1 MVCSSCSMGLS
12 WQASSAHCWGP
23 APCPRPRGA
32 PLSHCH
38 GPGRG
43 RGGVERGGAR
53 GKLKCACR
61 GQKGEWRTPCEFLP
75 RTVSRTEVTMTT
87 DSTPC
92 HYCNAPKSTTHI
104 RHFHF
109 HTSSP
114 SQVQTHLRC
123 SETIYAHGIYVC
135 NSALVSVR
143 MNFWTWKE
151 CCRFQ
156 TQHH

>member
-1 MVCSSCSMGLS
+1 MPT
-12 WQASSAHCWGP
+12 A
-23 APCPRPRGA
+23 PRGST
-32 PLSHCH
+32 LSL
-38 GPGRG
+38 PWAWRRKG
-43 RGGVERGGAR
+43 RGGEGRGGAR

-75 RTVSRTEVTMTT
+75 RTVSRTKVTMTI

-92 HYCNAPKSTTHI
+92 HYCNAPRRTTHI

-109 HTSSP
+109 YMPSP

-123 SETIYAHGIYVC
+123 STIYAHGIYVC